1 MWALKQGAEVS
12 GTLRE
17 MRKEETTP
25 KRRLTPRMAG
35 RLAEGERCSVRTTAE
50 GSVAAESSQSLSGKC
65 TRVVRS
71 GARTKCSEA
80 LSVPEAG

>member
-25 KRRLTPRMAG
+25 KRRLTAGMAG
-35 RLAEGERCSVRTTAE
+35 RLAGGERCSERAPAE
-50 GSVAAESSQSLSGKC
+50 VPSAAVEPEPARMEC
-65 TRVVRS
+65 TREVRS
-71 GARTKCSEA
+71 GARTKCSQ
-80 LSVPEAG
+80 

>member
-25 KRRLTPRMAG
+25 KRRLTARTAG
-35 RLAEGERCSVRTTAE
+35 RLAGGERCSARATAGE
-50 GSVAAESSQSLSGKC
+50 PGAAVGPEPAWVEC

-80 LSVPEAG
+80 LSPEAG